1 MQVVILAGGRGTR
14 LAEITE
20 ITPKPMVEI
29 GGRPILWHIMKHFSH
44 YGLREFLVAVGYKSD
59 VIKRYFLEYSAL
71 TGNLSVG
78 LASGEVTLAG
88 TQPEDWTVHL
98 VDTGIDTSTGGR
110 IKRLQPWLAEDT
122 FMMTYGDGVCSVP
135 LDELVAF
142 HRRNGAL
149 VTLTAVRP
157 PARFGS
163 LEIDGAKVTRFAEK
177 SQTAEGWI
185 NGGFMV
191 LEPGVLEHI
200 EGDTT
205 SFELDVLSSLARQ
218 GELAAYLHDGFWQ
231 CMDTLRDLQL
241 LENLWAGGHPP
252 WRVWVQRG

>member
-1 MQVVILAGGRGTR
+1 M
-14 LAEITE
+14 AEITE

-44 YGLREFLVAVGYKSD
+44 FGLREFLVAVGYKSD

-71 TGNLSVG
+71 TGNLSVD

-88 TQPEDWTVHL
+88 TQAEDWTVHL

-110 IKRLQPWLAEDT
+110 IKRLQPWLEGET

-135 LDELVAF
+135 LDELVAC
-142 HRRNGAL
+142 HRQNGAL
-149 VTLTAVRP
+149 ATLTAVRP
-157 PARFGS
+157 SARFGS
-163 LEIDGAKVTRFAEK
+163 LEIDGTKVTRFAEK

-191 LEPGVLEHI
+191 LEPGVLEYI
-200 EGDTT
+200 EDDTT
-205 SFELDVLSSLARQ
+205 SFELDVLSALARQ
-218 GELAAYLHDGFWQ
+218 GALAAYLHDGFWQ
-231 CMDTLRDLQL
+231 CMDTVRDLQL
-241 LENLWAGGHPP
+241 LEKLWLSGHPP
-252 WRVWVQRG
+252 WRVWGQRG